1 MNKLQRS
8 LGLVLLAAIAPAI
21 LSAQS
26 FAAGDNVIGLGAG
39 VGGVFGFGPVMML
52 NYEHG
57 MGFNA
62 GPGVVGIGAS
72 VSYKTYKS
80 SWSYYPYYYS
90 YRNTALTLAARGT
103 YHWNSW
109 HKVDKLDVYGGVMLG
124 LSFRNDGR
132 DDIKDPYYGYYY
144 DSYKGVRPVGGL
156 LVGAHWYFTNSFGVF
171 AELGSTDANIAAGLA
186 FKF

>member
-1 MNKLQRS
+1 MNKLQKT
-8 LGLVLLAAIAPAI
+8 LGLLVLTVSAPI
-21 LSAQS
+21 TLSAQG

-39 VGGVFGFGPVMML
+39 VGGVFGFGPVVML
-52 NYEHG
+52 NYDHG

-62 GPGVVGIGAS
+62 GPGVVGIGAY
-72 VSYKTYKS
+72 VSYKSYART
-80 SWSYYPYYYS
+80 WNYYPYSYS
-90 YRNTALTLAARGT
+90 YRNTAFTIAARGT

-124 LSFRNDGR
+124 LSFRSDSR
-132 DDIKDPYYGYYY
+132 DDFNYSGYPY

-156 LVGAHWYFTNSFGVF
+156 LVGAHWYFTDSFGVF
-171 AELGSTDANIAAGLA
+171 AELGSTDANISAGLA